1 MMSTLWTT
9 EVLADLAQRI
19 RTKDSIRFWDE
30 DEVGYPQELEK
41 ENITR
46 YLNNF
51 LPAIGVFNLP
61 DQDSKGIPNLSL
73 VFFFEGRVERINAQQ
88 FETVIRKILS
98 EAGYSAVNELMHF
111 KKNQFFGK
119 GVLNSIP
126 CLEGRTLLRDNG
138 DCSIRFFANG
148 YVKITS
154 DKVTEAL
161 PYSSLSDNCY
171 IWNDLIS
178 KREYRPGVSELRSG
192 DRHFQDLVANLCRD
206 AEGEIDDQTYERLR
220 ITLGYLCHRHHKE
233 SQRKCVVLMD
243 RLDDDNQIGKSNGGT
258 GKSLLIRCLSEVL
271 NVISLNG
278 KAFKKST
285 EDRFALARVTEAH
298 ELVSFDDASER
309 FSFESIF
316 PHITGDFHIRRM
328 RENPIAIPGSRA
340 PKIVI
345 TTNHP
350 LEGSDISHR
359 RRQVLVEVSPY
370 YREILEKEGKTPA
383 DVHGGMELCGDAW
396 SDHDWNEFYQFIFDC
411 IQIYL
416 KKGLPT
422 QNKESANY
430 KRSQLIRCCG
440 SADLLDV
447 IERIL
452 EQVSA
457 SGDEWFVD
465 QFYRVIRDSVPSSKQ
480 TDGALLGLLK
490 DVAEAQGYL
499 FNPHKNGN
507 IDKQRLNDE
516 RWSRW
521 VALGL
526 DQSTKKTGG
535 KYQKDDRVTVF
546 RISKDGIEVEKNALE
561 LMLYQS

>member
-1 MMSTLWTT
+1 MSTLWTP
-9 EVLADLAQRI
+9 EVLTDIAQRI
-19 RTKDSIRFWDE
+19 STQESIRFWDE
-30 DEVGYPQELEK
+30 DEVGCLQELEK

-51 LPAIGVFNLP
+51 LPAIGIFNLP
-61 DQDSKGIPNLSL
+61 DQDSKGIPKLSL
-73 VFFFEGRVERINAQQ
+73 VFFYEGRVERINAQQ

-171 IWNDLIS
+171 IWNDLVTP
-178 KREYRPGVSELRSG
+178 RHYRPSEFEVRSG
-192 DRHFQDLVANLCRD
+192 DRHFRDYVANLSRD
-206 AEGEIDDQTYERLR
+206 PEGEFNDQAFERLQ
-220 ITLGYLCHRHHKE
+220 IAIGYLCHRHNRASE
-233 SQRKCVVLMD
+233 RRCVILID
-243 RLDDDNQIGKSNGGT
+243 RLDDESLIGQSNGGT
-258 GKSLLIRCLSEVL
+258 GKSILVKGLYKVL
-271 NVISLNG
+271 NAFEIDG
-278 KAFKKST
+278 KAFKQNSVDK
-285 EDRFALARVTEAH
+285 FAFGGMTEAH
-298 ELVSFDDASER
+298 ELVNIEDTAENFDFDR
-309 FSFESIF
+309 IYTQ
-316 PHITGDFHIRRM
+316 ITSNFQVRSM
-328 RENPIAIPGSRA
+328 RQNPISIPAGRA

-345 TTNHP
+345 STNRP
-350 LEGSDISHR
+350 IGDSDFSTR
-359 RRQVLVEVSPY
+359 RRQFVVEVSPY
-370 YREILEKEGKTPA
+370 YREQAQKYGKTPK
-383 DVHGGMELCGDAW
+383 DLHGGMQLCEDDWG
-396 SDHDWNEFYQFIFDC
+396 DHDWNEFYQFIFEC
-411 IQIYL
+411 IQVYL
-416 KKGLPT
+416 RKGLPKH
-422 QNKESANY
+422 NEESKNY
-430 KRSQLIRCCG
+430 KRSQFISRCG
-440 SADLLDV
+440 SPDTLDA

-465 QFYRVIRDSVPSSKQ
+465 QFYAEIRRTVPSCKV
-480 TDGALLGLLK
+480 TEAILLGVLK

-499 FNPHKNGN
+499 FNPQKNGN
-507 IDKQRLNDE
+507 KDSQRLNGD

-535 KYQKDDRVTVF
+535 SYQKDDRVTVF
-546 RISKDGIEVEKNALE
+546 RVSKDGIEAEKNALE

>member
-1 MMSTLWTT
+1 MKGGVGKTT
-9 EVLADLAQRI
+9 
-19 RTKDSIRFWDE
+19 T
-30 DEVGYPQELEK
+30 
-41 ENITR
+41 
-46 YLNNF
+46 
-51 LPAIGVFNLP
+51 
-61 DQDSKGIPNLSL
+61 
-73 VFFFEGRVERINAQQ
+73 
-88 FETVIRKILS
+88 
-98 EAGYSAVNELMHF
+98 AVNLAAAF
-111 KKNQFFGK
+111 ARRGLK
-119 GVLNSIP
+119 
-126 CLEGRTLLRDNG
+126 TLLIDAVVLERG
-138 DCSIRFFANG
+138 TSASRF
-148 YVKITS
+148 
-154 DKVTEAL
+154 DE
-161 PYSSLSDNCY
+161 
-171 IWNDLIS
+171 
-178 KREYRPGVSELRSG
+178 REQ
-192 DRHFQDLVANLCRD
+192 H
-206 AEGEIDDQTYERLR
+206 GEP
-220 ITLGYLCHRHHKE
+220 
-233 SQRKCVVLMD
+233 VVLMD
-243 RLDDDNQIGKSNGGT
+243 RLDDANQIGKSNGGT
-258 GKSLLIRCLSEVL
+258 GKSLLVRCLSEVL

-285 EDRFALARVTEAH
+285 EDRFALAGVTEAH
-298 ELVSFDDASER
+298 ELVSFDDASEQ
-309 FSFESIF
+309 FNFDSIF
-316 PHITGDFHIRRM
+316 PHITGEFHIRPLHKKPM
-328 RENPIAIPGSRA
+328 VIPVSCA

-370 YREILEKEGKTPA
+370 YREILEKEGKTPTE
-383 DVHGGMELCGDAW
+383 VHGGMDFCSDAW

-411 IQIYL
+411 IQIFL

-422 QNKESANY
+422 QNEESANY
-430 KRSQLIRCCG
+430 TRAQLIRRCG
-440 SADLLDV
+440 SADLLDS

-465 QFYRVIRDSVPSSKQ
+465 QFYRGLRDTVPSSKQ

-526 DQSTKKTGG
+526 DKSTKKTGG

-546 RISKDGIEVEKNALE
+546 RITKDGMEVEKNALE
-561 LMLYQS
+561 LLFEES

>member
-1 MMSTLWTT
+1 
-9 EVLADLAQRI
+9 
-19 RTKDSIRFWDE
+19 
-30 DEVGYPQELEK
+30 
-41 ENITR
+41 
-46 YLNNF
+46 
-51 LPAIGVFNLP
+51 
-61 DQDSKGIPNLSL
+61 
-73 VFFFEGRVERINAQQ
+73 
-88 FETVIRKILS
+88 LS
-98 EAGYSAVNELMHF
+98 EAGYSTVKELMHF

-119 GVLNSIP
+119 GVLNSIS
-126 CLEGRTLLRDNG
+126 CLEGRSLLRDSE
-138 DCSIRFFANG
+138 DSSFRFFING
-148 YVKITS
+148 YVEITS

-161 PYSSLSDNCY
+161 PYSSLPDNCY

-192 DRHFQDLVANLCRD
+192 DRHFQDFVANLCRD
-206 AEGEIDDQTYERLR
+206 TEGEINDKAYERLR
-220 ITLGYLCHRHHKE
+220 ISIGYLCHRHNKE
-233 SQRKCVVLMD
+233 SKRKCVVLMD
-243 RLDDDNQIGKSNGGT
+243 RLDDANQIGKNNGGT
-258 GKSLLIRCLSEVL
+258 GKSLLVRCLSEVV

-285 EDRFALARVTEAH
+285 EDRFALAGVTEAH
-298 ELVSFDDASER
+298 ELVSFDDASEQ
-309 FSFESIF
+309 FNFDSIF
-316 PHITGDFHIRRM
+316 PHITGEFHIRPLHKKPM
-328 RENPIAIPGSRA
+328 VIPVSCA

-350 LEGSDISHR
+350 LEGSDTSHR

-370 YREILEKEGKTPA
+370 YRELLEKEGKTPTE
-383 DVHGGMELCGDAW
+383 VHGGMDFCSDAW

-411 IQIYL
+411 IQIFL

-422 QNKESANY
+422 QNEESANY
-430 KRSQLIRCCG
+430 TRAQLIRCCG
-440 SADLLDV
+440 SADLLDA

-465 QFYRVIRDSVPSSKQ
+465 QFYRVIRDSVPSSKH

-490 DVAEAQGYL
+490 AVAEAQGYL

-507 IDKQRLNDE
+507 IDTQRLNDA

-526 DQSTKKTGG
+526 GQSTKKTGG
-535 KYQKDDRVTVF
+535 SYQKDDRVTVF
-546 RISKDGIEVEKNALE
+546 RVSKDGIEVTKTVLE
-561 LMLYQS
+561 LLWEQS